1 MKKLTVSGVAAMLF
15 AFMCSTFA
23 FSQTEP
29 QPAPAKVEPPK
40 GVVVDLSKPLPKTL
54 DLAIGQNIVFENG
67 KASVDAKETDG
78 NGKLFTP
85 RPRDAFKQVAA
96 YRTTRDGK
104 GEITVTFPNQG
115 MLTVIRTET
124 IAITVAKPITPGI
137 EGTAIKSPILANSAQ
152 NQGKKNFAEVA
163 GAVVIVKDS
172 KGNEV
177 ARATTGKDGKYS
189 IDLKPGVYTISS
201 DHPQKGAAGLPTSFS
216 TTITVKT
223 GQREKIDVRFDT
235 GIR

>member
-15 AFMCSTFA
+15 AIVCNTFVFA
-23 FSQTEP
+23 QTAP
-29 QPAPAKVEPPK
+29 QPEAAKAEPPK
-40 GVVVDLSKPLPKTL
+40 GVVVDLNKPLPKNI
-54 DLAIGQNIVFENG
+54 DLAVGQNIVFENG

-85 RPRDAFKQVAA
+85 RPRNAFNQSAA
-96 YRTTRDGK
+96 YRTTREGK
-104 GEITVTFPNQG
+104 GEFTVTFPSQG

-124 IAITVAKPITPGI
+124 ITVTVAKPVTPGI
-137 EGTAIKSPILANSAQ
+137 EGTATKTPIHVNSLQ

-163 GAVVIVKDS
+163 GAVVIVKDT

-177 ARATTGKDGKYS
+177 ARATTGKDGSYS
-189 IDLKPGVYTISS
+189 LDLKPGVYTVSS
-201 DHPQKGAAGLPTSFS
+201 DHPQKGPAGFPRSFS
-216 TTITVKT
+216 TTVTVKA
-223 GQREKIDVRFDT
+223 GQREKVDVRFDT